1 MEKMAYLF
9 RINIPEQLSEEAE
22 KTLTLVGCM
31 KGVPNEVW

>member
-22 KTLTLVGCM
+22 KNPHSSRLH
-31 KGVPNEVW
+31 EVSTK